1 MTTTNTHP
9 DSTVCLHQPLLFD
22 NLGQR
27 QVVAEF
33 SAGHVSSDGGLLW
46 LRQLDSSLGL
56 TRKLSRCFRDRRDPD
71 ALEHTVAHLTAQRVL
86 GLAVGYEDLN
96 DHNHL
101 RHDPLLAVAVGK
113 PDPLGQD
120 RRDPAQRGQPLAS
133 APTLNRFELTNNLA
147 DARYHKIDADH
158 EAIED
163 LLLELGAQTLAKDTR
178 EVILYLD
185 ATGSLVYGEQEG
197 RFWHGHY
204 GDYCYLPLYAFIGAV
219 PVWAQ
224 LRTADRDASDGA
236 VAALA
241 KIVPAL
247 RRRCP
252 QARIIV
258 RADSGFCR
266 EEIMAWCEE
275 QPAHLGPVYYC
286 LGLARNARLEAL
298 LADALFDAR
307 ARACLTGGTARVFTE
322 FAYQTLRTWS
332 RARRVIGKA
341 EITGGEDNPRFVV
354 TNLPREGFADETDRE
369 RFWSQRC
376 YEQLYCGRG
385 NMENRIK
392 EQQLDLFGTRTSTHY
407 LAANQLRL
415 WFSAFALLLLERFR
429 ALALRGTE
437 WAAAT
442 AGTIRVRLLKV
453 GALVRVSVRRVQVQ
467 LSRAFPLA
475 AVLAQAHRALRA
487 LPAAAG

>member
-1 MTTTNTHP
+1 MTNSRRAP
-9 DSTVCLHQPLLFD
+9 TVCLLQPLLFD
-22 NLGQR
+22 NLGHR
-27 QVVAEF
+27 HVAADF

-46 LRQLDSSLGL
+46 LRQLDASLGL
-56 TRKLSRCFRDRRDPD
+56 TRKLSRCFHDRRAPD
-71 ALEHTVAHLTAQRVL
+71 LIEHTVEHLAAQRVL
-86 GLAVGYEDLN
+86 PLAAGYEDLN

-101 RHDPLLAVAVGK
+101 RHDPLLAVAAGK
-113 PDPLGQD
+113 TDPLGHD

-133 APTLNRFELTNNLA
+133 APTLNRLELTNNLA
-147 DARYHKIDADH
+147 DDRYHKIDADH
-158 EAIED
+158 DAIAD
-163 LLLELGAQTLAKDTR
+163 LLLELGVQTLPKDTR
-178 EVILYLD
+178 EVVLDFD
-185 ATGSLVYGEQEG
+185 ATGSLVYGMQEG

-204 GDYCYLPLYAFIGAV
+204 GDYCYLPLYAFIGDV

-224 LRTADRDASDGA
+224 LRPADRDASDGT
-236 VAALA
+236 VAALK
-241 KIVPAL
+241 KIIPAI

-266 EEIMAWCEE
+266 EEILAWCED

-286 LGLARNARLEAL
+286 MGLQRNARLEAL
-298 LADALFDAR
+298 LADAQFDAR

-322 FAYQTLRTWS
+322 FEYRTRESWS

-341 EITGGEDNPRFVV
+341 EITRGDDNPRFVV
-354 TNLPREGFADETDRE
+354 TNLPRDGFAGEADAQ
-369 RFWSQRC
+369 RFGPAAC

-385 NMENRIK
+385 DMENRIK
-392 EQQLDLFGTRTSTHY
+392 EQQLDLFGARTSTHY

-429 ALALRGTE
+429 TLALRGTE
-437 WAAAT
+437 YAQAT
-442 AGTIRVRLLKV
+442 AGTIRCRLLKV
-453 GALVRVSVRRVQVQ
+453 GALVTVSVRRVQVR
-467 LSRAFPLA
+467 LSSAFPLRE
-475 AVLAQAHRALRA
+475 VLEHAHRALRA

>member
-1 MTTTNTHP
+1 MNTTNTRSA
-9 DSTVCLHQPLLFD
+9 STVCLPQALEFA
-22 NLGQR
+22 NLGAR
-27 QVVAEF
+27 AVVGDF
-33 SAGHVSSDGGLLW
+33 SAGHVSADGGLLW

-56 TRKLSRCFRDRRDPD
+56 TRKLSRCFHDRRDPD
-71 ALEHTVAHLTAQRVL
+71 AIEHTVQHLIAQRIL

-96 DHNHL
+96 DHNRL
-101 RHDPLLAVAVGK
+101 RHDPLLAVAAGK
-113 PDPLGQD
+113 TDPLGHD
-120 RRDPAQRGQPLAS
+120 RRDRAQHGQPLAS
-133 APTLNRFELTNNLA
+133 APTLNRLELTNQLA
-147 DARYHKIDADH
+147 DDRYHKIDADH
-158 EAIED
+158 DAIAD
-163 LLLELGAQTLAKDTR
+163 LVLDLGVMTLAKDTR
-178 EVILYLD
+178 EVVLDLD

-236 VAALA
+236 VAALE
-241 KIVPAL
+241 KIVAAI

-266 EEIMAWCEE
+266 EELLAWCED
-275 QPAHLGPVYYC
+275 QPAHRGPVYYC
-286 LGLARNARLEAL
+286 LGLARNTRLVAL
-298 LADALFDAR
+298 LADALCAAR

-322 FAYQTLRTWS
+322 FAYRTRESWS

-354 TNLPREGFADETDRE
+354 TNLPRDGFAGATVTE
-369 RFWSQRC
+369 RFWPALL
-376 YEQLYCGRG
+376 YEQLYCARG
-385 NMENRIK
+385 DMENRIK
-392 EQQLDLFGTRTSTHY
+392 EQQLDLFGTRTSTHW

-429 ALALRGTE
+429 TLALRGTE
-437 WAAAT
+437 LAQAT
-442 AGTIRVRLLKV
+442 AGTIRVRLLKL
-453 GALVRVSVRRVQVQ
+453 GALVRVSVRRVHVQ
-467 LSRAFPLA
+467 FSAAFPLA
-475 AVLAQAHRALRA
+475 GVLVQAQRALRA
-487 LPAAAG
+487 LPAVAG